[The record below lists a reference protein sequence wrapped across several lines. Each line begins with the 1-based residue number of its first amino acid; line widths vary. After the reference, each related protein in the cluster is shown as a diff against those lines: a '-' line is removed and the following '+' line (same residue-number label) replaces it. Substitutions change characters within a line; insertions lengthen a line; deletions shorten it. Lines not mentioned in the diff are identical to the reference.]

1 MDRQPIDD
9 FACNHCRLSLKKLRE
24 MAEVGGAKEI
34 FTTPARGRQM
44 NIYDITED
52 GFITMR
58 RSTGKITWG
67 LYVYTL
73 RRVHDLVHAG
83 DIDLDAHAIA
93 SARIDGTKKVA
104 LWGTYIAA
112 LLKHLGCDRIK

>member
-1 MDRQPIDD
+1 MDRQMIDD

-24 MAEVGGAKEI
+24 MAEVGGVKEI
-34 FTTPARGRQM
+34 FTTPARGCKM
-44 NIYDITED
+44 NIYNITKD
-52 GFITMR
+52 GFIMMR

-67 LYVYTL
+67 LNIYTL
-73 RRVHDLVHAG
+73 RCVHDLVHAG
-83 DIDLDAHAIA
+83 NINLDANAIA
-93 SARIDGTKKVA
+93 STRIDGTKKAA